1 MKKIVLVMVLFAAFA
16 VTTTAQNEKFFR
28 FGLHGNTGL
37 SWMKPDQD
45 SLEYQGMKL
54 GFGYGFIGELTI
66 ADNFSFA
73 TGFDVNYMGG
83 KLQKLGVNQIY
94 PPDTTPVFSKLT
106 SSYRFQYLDIPLT
119 LKMKTNEINYITY
132 FARIGGSIGICLN
145 AKADQE
151 YSPLSGSQMLS
162 LNDQDLKDEK
172 NFFRANFLIG
182 GGLEYSLGGTTSV
195 LAELSFVNGLT
206 YQLEDTK
213 SVGNYIMLKFGIMF

>member
-83 KLQKLGVNQIY
+83 KLQKIGVYHVYEN
-94 PPDTTPVFSKLT
+94 DTLLSTCT
-106 SSYRFQYLDIPLT
+106 QSYRFQYLDIPLT

-145 AKADQE
+145 AKSDQE
-151 YSPLSGSQMLS
+151 YSPLDGSRKETI
-162 LNDQDLKDEK
+162 NDQDLKDEK